1 VSERPRAPDIVATST
16 VGGAGT
22 VAVQRRKGSGVE
34 NPTATVVQR
43 GGEAIV
49 VLEGELDL
57 YAEEV
62 VRSAF
67 DGLDDAS
74 GARSVTV
81 DLTRATFIDSTIL
94 GELLRLRRHLAARGC
109 SLVIVCGS
117 LGVRRAFEITGLDG
131 VFTVRGA
138 EDLSAA

>member
-1 VSERPRAPDIVATST
+1 M
-16 VGGAGT
+16 
-22 VAVQRRKGSGVE
+22 E

-43 GGEAIV
+43 DGDAIV

-62 VRSAF
+62 VREAF
-67 DGLDDAS
+67 GQVHDAS
-74 GARSVTV
+74 GAGSVTV

-94 GELLRLRRHLAARGC
+94 GELLRLRRRLGARGS
-109 SLVIVCGS
+109 SLVIVCAS
-117 LGVRRAFEITGLDG
+117 LGVRRAFEVTGLDG

-138 EDLSAA
+138 GDLSAA

>member
-1 VSERPRAPDIVATST
+1 
-16 VGGAGT
+16 
-22 VAVQRRKGSGVE
+22 VE

-43 GGEAIV
+43 GGATIV

-67 DGLDDAS
+67 ARLDGTS
-74 GARSVTV
+74 GSRSVTV

-94 GELLRLRRHLAARGC
+94 GELLRLRRQLVARGC

-117 LGVRRAFEITGLDG
+117 LDVRRAFEITGLDG